1 MNKTQIT
8 PYRQLDLKI
17 YGYHLPDVPTHK
29 GNVKVGETTLNDVR
43 DRIVQQTG
51 TVGVRHEFLFQ
62 RNAIRNDGRIFHD
75 RDLHAYFR
83 LRGIKRAMLNGKAS
97 EWYHFGDVSR
107 AESMTDEYI
116 AVDYDEVQISKNK
129 LDYILCAEQ
138 AQLEFFLMDAGVCFF
153 GHTHLPEAY
162 AYEPSSAAVAP
173 VGLAAGEPLCL
184 AEPTRYLLNPGSVG
198 QPRDGDPRASF
209 GVYDSKEGTFELRR
223 VEYNVRRAQEKI
235 LRAGLPPF
243 LASRLETGG

>member
-97 EWYHFGDVSR
+97 EWYQFGDVSR

-129 LDYILCAEQ
+129 LDYILRAEQ
-138 AQLEFFLMDAGVCFF
+138 ALAVETTIEYAKNPIHGAEFLWNAKPRFGKTLTTYDFARKIQAKNILIVTNRPAIANSWYDDFVTFIAWQEPGMKFVSETSAGRSQ
-153 GHTHLPEAY
+153 P
-162 AYEPSSAAVAP
+162 YEPGRVSPIRSI
-173 VGLAAGEPLCL
+173 
-184 AEPTRYLLNPGSVG
+184 RPG
-198 QPRDGDPRASF
+198 
-209 GVYDSKEGTFELRR
+209 
-223 VEYNVRRAQEKI
+223 
-235 LRAGLPPF
+235 
-243 LASRLETGG
+243 